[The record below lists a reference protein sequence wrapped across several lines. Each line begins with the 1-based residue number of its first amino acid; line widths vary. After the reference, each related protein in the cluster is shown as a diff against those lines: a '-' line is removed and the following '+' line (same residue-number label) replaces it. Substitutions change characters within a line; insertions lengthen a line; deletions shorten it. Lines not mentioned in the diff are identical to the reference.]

1 MNMEEEKEKN
11 TSPVDYEDLQDW
23 EYDGQG
29 IKRQKKAFHLKWED
43 RKETANG
50 FVKDL

>member
-1 MNMEEEKEKN
+1 MVEEKDK
-11 TSPVDYEDLQDW
+11 YLYKDLDPDFRDW

-50 FVKDL
+50 FVEDL